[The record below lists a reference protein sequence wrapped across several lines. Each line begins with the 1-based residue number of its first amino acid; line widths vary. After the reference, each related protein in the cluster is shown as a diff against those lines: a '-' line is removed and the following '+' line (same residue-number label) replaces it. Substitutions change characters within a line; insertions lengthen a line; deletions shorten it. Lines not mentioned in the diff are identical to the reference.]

1 MCPPGHTPSPADVDH
16 IRTQSSLM
24 TCHLVSEPPLTSS
37 SAFHDAGWYQGLLGD
52 VEGET
57 APEVLDQG
65 CPLLFLCSSQTF
77 QLRLRDCLSWVQF
90 PWSFF
95 LISLSGTPWT
105 LRRWA
110 STIYKCPLPPTPILS
125 LSTENSIRWVLKKYS
140 LMENCFP
147 ASHWHEGP
155 FTEFMTWAVI
165 MNPLLQTRK

>member
-24 TCHLVSEPPLTSS
+24 TCHLVSEPPLTSP

-77 QLRLRDCLSWVQF
+77 HLGLRDCLSWVQF

-110 STIYKCPLPPTPILS
+110 STIYKCPLPPRPHSLPEHREQNTMGPQKIFLDGKLLSWLS
-125 LSTENSIRWVLKKYS
+125 L
-140 LMENCFP
+140 
-147 ASHWHEGP
+147 A
-155 FTEFMTWAVI
+155 
-165 MNPLLQTRK
+165 